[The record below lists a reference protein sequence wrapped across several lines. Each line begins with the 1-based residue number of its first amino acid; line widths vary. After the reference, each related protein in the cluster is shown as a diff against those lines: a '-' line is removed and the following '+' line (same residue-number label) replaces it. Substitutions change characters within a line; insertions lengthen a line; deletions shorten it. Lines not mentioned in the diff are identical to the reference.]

1 MFCNTIL
8 LWSMSNCAVSH
19 NTFILAKLIKL
30 FPIECHAIVNSQALD
45 LFSSLF
51 LDHDFPFLELPKDI
65 ILMFQDIYPDLSKV
79 ILNKGQHIS
88 STTMWYNLRRAPKIQ
103 MDIISSPTF
112 CPSNKPRLLRIVN
125 LLLLIWPS
133 HICHNLVVSI
143 IDCEV
148 EIVVAL
154 VTMLSCNV

>member
-19 NTFILAKLIKL
+19 NTFILAKLIEL
-30 FPIECHAIVNSQALD
+30 FPMTFHVIFSSQALD
-45 LFSSLF
+45 LFSNPF
-51 LDHDFPFLELPKDI
+51 LDHGFPLLELPKDI
-65 ILMFQDIYPDLSKV
+65 ILMFQDIYLDLSRVIINKV
-79 ILNKGQHIS
+79 QHIS

-112 CPSNKPRLLRIVN
+112 CPSNKPRLLRIFN